1 MLKISKYMNLEGLF
15 VTTNHLSIIYTCCS
29 SSAPRYIL
37 ATLNLALSIIYLLVF
52 LKQKK
57 NQVNKSTYFM
67 PILLFALSVLLSS
80 VEQNSA
86 QFRTS
91 YLGLLSY
98 ALFGVST
105 YIINYIY
112 LQRNKAKAEIIKYY
126 AYASMALGAITAYY
140 FYNFTMNTLSLNSSG
155 DVGQNFFYYFI
166 IPMPLL
172 FCFLDDKKK
181 MALYIMIFFGV
192 LLSFKR
198 SGFIIMVIV
207 GFFMLWDIF
216 KKKKD
221 GNGIKNKTM
230 YLLIA
235 IIGFLVLFNEIG
247 LDRIEAMQGRM
258 EAIKEDQGSGRLTIS
273 GLFFDYLPEYH
284 IYEYLFGHGY
294 GGFADKFIYYN
305 SAHNDFIEVF
315 FAHGILGLI
324 AIIIIMV
331 RTIKRTVQYQKTKLY
346 IPLLTLSTFFIVFGM
361 VSSVYHYY
369 NFTLPLFVLLAYLDY
384 QFTNKKNV

>member
-15 VTTNHLSIIYTCCS
+15 VITNHLSIIYTCCS
-29 SSAPRYIL
+29 SSAPRYML
-37 ATLNLALSIIYLLVF
+37 ATLNLALSIIYLFAF
-52 LKQKK
+52 LTHKN

-67 PILLFALSVLLSS
+67 PMLLFALSVLLSS
-80 VEQNSA
+80 IEQNSA

-105 YIINYIY
+105 YIINYVY
-112 LQRNKAKAEIIKYY
+112 LQRNKTKAEIIKYY

-140 FYNFTMNTLSLNSSG
+140 FYNFTMKTLSLDSSG

-181 MALYIMIFFGV
+181 MALYLMVFMGV

-198 SGFIIMVIV
+198 SGFIIMIIV
-207 GFFMLWDIF
+207 GFFMILNIF

-221 GNGIKNKTM
+221 GKGIKNKTL
-230 YLLIA
+230 YIFIA
-235 IIGFLVLFNEIG
+235 IICSLVLLNEIG
-247 LDRIEAMQGRM
+247 FEKIEAMQGRI
-258 EAIKEDQGSGRLTIS
+258 EAIEEDEGSGRLTIA
-273 GLFFDYLPEYH
+273 GLFFKYLPEYQIH
-284 IYEYLFGHGY
+284 EYLFGHGY
-294 GGFADKFIYYN
+294 GGFMDKFVYYN

-315 FAHGILGLI
+315 FAHGIFGLL
-324 AIIIIMV
+324 AIIIIMT
-331 RTIKRTVQYQKTKLY
+331 RTIKKTIQYRKTTLY

-361 VSSVYHYY
+361 VSSIYRYY
-369 NFTLPLFVLLAYLDY
+369 NFSLPIFVLLAYLDY